1 MNLKAKAH
9 HLKPIIL
16 IGKNG
21 ITESVIQ
28 EIDGALYA
36 HELIKIKFQETALK
50 FMEQD
55 HSEWLSSL
63 KAKLVDTK
71 GHVIT
76 LHRRNP
82 KQKKK
87 A

>member
-36 HELIKIKFQETALK
+36 HELIKIKFKRQRSNSWNKTTQNG
-50 FMEQD
+50 FH
-55 HSEWLSSL
+55 HS
-63 KAKLVDTK
+63 
-71 GHVIT
+71 
-76 LHRRNP
+76 
-82 KQKKK
+82 KQNW
-87 A
+87 